1 MKGNGAQA
9 PMKFSK
15 GLRNLTACLAL
26 KLMLKDATALPREG
40 VGLNPEF
47 FPVPLKPSRPEAQA
61 LQNIVLQTHSRF
73 GGRCSL
79 EPGFYNVPGP
89 AGLGLG
95 AQPLSSDL

>member
-1 MKGNGAQA
+1 
-9 PMKFSK
+9 MKFSK

-61 LQNIVLQTHSRF
+61 LQNIVLQEPTLDLE
-73 GGRCSL
+73 GGD
-79 EPGFYNVPGP
+79 NVPGP